1 MSSLSLSTYYASKKN
16 PDQYAR
22 HLQLA
27 DSQNLPVET
36 VERNTQ
42 EVEQRERL
50 KSLDLKSYSKTN
62 PGLTRYLSNK
72 HNAAVSIDDIDPL
85 KGIEDTLQ
93 DRTWLEAISD
103 VGLDLFGVGSVN
115 VGESVVGISDL
126 VSGSIFHSMVDMSG
140 LTAVEKLTGTDYT
153 DQLKEQLSQHTA
165 GNFLGKLGYDP
176 ERAKQSIS
184 ELQSKQK
191 QAADA
196 RVAQAEG
203 FFGTLG
209 ALADNPSALIGT
221 VAQSTLSML
230 GPAAATRGYAM
241 YLLAK
246 NGLKAGTK
254 EAAEFFAKKE
264 VIAKL
269 ASVSAVSEG
278 TVAAGAS
285 MEQGRQEGVPFK
297 RRAATSLGTLVTTA
311 CFSKLSS
318 RFLPDVETQVAT
330 AGSKRQTLMDGLK
343 DIAKGT
349 VKEGVLEEMPQSGFE
364 QIWSN
369 IAQEKPLLEGVGAAM
384 ATGLVTGSAMGG
396 GMSTASTT
404 VNALSRTSDETM
416 EKVIESVND
425 QQKIDQLVT
434 YAQSSKTEERSPAQ
448 WKEYL
453 QEVAGDKKVYL
464 SARAAESIPDLP
476 KAVIDQINA
485 TGADIDIPIETFATE
500 IIQDPMIL
508 DAMRPHLKMRE
519 DGLTAAEIEEGNSTE
534 LQTLVDRAVKSQVEL
549 SEAQKIFEEVKDQ
562 LIATDRMSESTARAA
577 AKIIPAYVTT
587 AAKRYGRSVADV
599 YEKMGLRVVGPDFQI
614 DSVKKTMHQ
623 ERITKVQSLL
633 DCLGG

>member
-1 MSSLSLSTYYASKKN
+1 MTSLSLSTYYASKKD
-16 PDQYAR
+16 PDKHAR
-22 HLQLA
+22 HLFLA

-36 VERNTQ
+36 VERNSQ
-42 EVEQRERL
+42 EVEQRQRL
-50 KSLDLKSYSKTN
+50 KSLDLSTYTETN

-103 VGLDLFGVGSVN
+103 VGLDLFGVGSIN

-126 VSGSIFHSMVDMSG
+126 VSGSIYHSLIDMSG
-140 LTAVEKLTGTDYT
+140 LTAADKLIGTDYT
-153 DQLKEQLSQHTA
+153 DQLKDQLSQYTA
-165 GNFLGKLGYDP
+165 GNYLGKLGYDP
-176 ERAKQSIS
+176 EQSKQFIQN
-184 ELQSKQK
+184 LQSKQK
-191 QAADA
+191 QQADA
-196 RVAQAEG
+196 RVARAKG
-203 FFGTLG
+203 FFDTLG
-209 ALADNPSALIGT
+209 ALADNPSALVGT

-241 YLLAK
+241 YLLTK
-246 NGLKAGTK
+246 NGLKAGSK

-278 TVAAGAS
+278 AVAAGS
-285 MEQGRQEGVPFK
+285 TMEQGRQEDVPYK
-297 RRAATSLGTLVTTA
+297 RRMATSLGTLATTA
-311 CFSKLSS
+311 GISKFTSK
-318 RFLPDVETQVAT
+318 FLPDVETQVAT
-330 AGSKRQTLMDGLK
+330 AGSKKQTLMEGLK

-404 VNALSRTSDETM
+404 INALSRTADETM
-416 EKVIESVND
+416 ERVLESVND
-425 QQKIDQLVT
+425 QQKIDSLVA

-453 QEVAGDKKVYL
+453 HEVAGDKKVYL
-464 SARAAESIPDLP
+464 SAQAATSIPNLP
-476 KAVIDQINA
+476 SSIVDQINA
-485 TGADIDIPIETFATE
+485 TGTDIDIPIETFATE
-500 IIQDPMIL
+500 IIQDPVIL
-508 DAMRPHLKMRE
+508 EAMRPHLKMSE
-519 DGLTAAEIEEGNSTE
+519 DGLTAAEIEEGNFTE
-534 LQTLVDRAVKSQVEL
+534 LQSLVGRAVKNQVEL

-562 LIATDRMSESTARAA
+562 LIATDRMSESTARTA

-599 YEKMGLRVVGPDFQI
+599 YEKMGLRVVGPDFQVDDI
-614 DSVKKTMHQ
+614 KKTMHQ
-623 ERITKVQSLL
+623 DRINKVKSLL